1 MSRRGEKE
9 VTMKN
14 FVLGL
19 AAAALFVAA
28 ASTAR
33 ADDWDKLGARVVAF
47 GGDHDTIDCTGDGKF
62 SAIKIDVDEGNLE
75 MYDLKVTFGNGDPF
89 SPSTRYEFNE
99 GTRSRT
105 IDLPGD
111 ARNIRKIEFWY
122 RSKFKKGRAT
132 VTVFGKRAG
141 GGGSGGGSE
150 EPRPPV
156 KGPAADNDKGWELL
170 GMRIVD
176 FGGDK
181 DTIEVTASEGR
192 FKQIKI
198 DVEQGNVDMWNIKVT
213 FGDGEHFSPETRIE
227 FRQGSMSRTID
238 LPGDARVIRKIE
250 FWYKS
255 EVRNGKARVRVY
267 GNQAGG
273 GGGGGESKEKWEK
286 LGSREVDF
294 VADKDT
300 IEVGANE
307 GRFDKI
313 RLDVEEG
320 NLDMWNI
327 RIVFGDGSDHS
338 PDTRI
343 EFRQGSMSR
352 TIDLPGEARVI
363 RKVEFWYK
371 SEFKKGRARI
381 HVFGRHA
388 AGGGGDVK
396 PPMKD
401 PKDRFP
407 GWDHLGSRVV
417 DFGGD
422 HDSIDC
428 RGEGRFTSFQLE
440 VENGDLE
447 MFDIVV
453 TFGNGDKESPKTR
466 FVFDDS
472 TRTRVIDLPG
482 NKRFIKR
489 VDFYY
494 KSIRASRD
502 GRATINLYGKR

>member
-1 MSRRGEKE
+1 
-9 VTMKN
+9 MKN
-14 FVLGL
+14 FVFGL
-19 AAAALFVAA
+19 AAVALLAAA

-33 ADDWDKLGARVVAF
+33 ADDWDKLGTRVVAF
-47 GGDHDTIDCTGDGKF
+47 GGDKDTIDCSGDGKF
-62 SAIKIDVDEGNLE
+62 SAIKIDVEDGNLE

-89 SPSTRYEFNE
+89 SPGTRYEFNE

-122 RSKFKKGRAT
+122 RSKLKKGRAT

-141 GGGSGGGSE
+141 GGGGGGVE

-156 KGPAADNDKGWELL
+156 TAGPADNDKGWELL

-181 DTIEVTASEGR
+181 DTIEVTASEGK

-213 FGDGEHFSPETRIE
+213 FGNDEHFSPETRIE

-238 LPGDARVIRKIE
+238 LPGDARVIRKVE

-273 GGGGGESKEKWEK
+273 GGGGGSDSKEKWEK
-286 LGSREVDF
+286 LGSRQVDF

-363 RKVEFWYK
+363 RKIEFWYK
-371 SEFKKGRARI
+371 SELKKGKATI

-388 AGGGGDVK
+388 AGGGAVVDEK

-407 GWDHLGSRVV
+407 GWEHLGSRVV
-417 DFGGD
+417 NFGGD
-422 HDSIDC
+422 HDAIDC
-428 RGEGRFTSFQLE
+428 RGEGRFTAFQIE

-447 MFDIVV
+447 MFDIVA

-466 FVFDDS
+466 FIFDDS

-482 NKRFIKR
+482 NKRLVKR
-489 VDFYY
+489 IDFYY
-494 KSIRASRD
+494 KSIRATKD
-502 GRATINLYGKR
+502 GKATINVYGKR